1 MVFSKDKATN
11 FDAYIANNDTFRS
24 FKYNAELLGNTD
36 ADEAKRNLRNT
47 TITEP
52 LKYISNFWRSLE
64 MPLINCIVELKLK
77 WMENCVLSANSAD
90 NADVD
95 SNNIIFTIKDTELC
109 VPVDTLSAK
118 NNQKL

>member
-11 FDAYIANNDTFRS
+11 FDAYIVNNDTFRS
-24 FKYNAELLGNTD
+24 FKYKAESLGNAD
-36 ADEAKRNLRNT
+36 ADGAKRNLRNT
-47 TITEP
+47 TITVP
-52 LKYISNFWRSLE
+52 LKYLSNFWRSLE
-64 MPLINCIVELKLK
+64 MPLINCIVQLKLK
-77 WMENCVLSANSAD
+77 WMENYVLSANGAD

-109 VPVDTLSAK
+109 VPVVTLSAK